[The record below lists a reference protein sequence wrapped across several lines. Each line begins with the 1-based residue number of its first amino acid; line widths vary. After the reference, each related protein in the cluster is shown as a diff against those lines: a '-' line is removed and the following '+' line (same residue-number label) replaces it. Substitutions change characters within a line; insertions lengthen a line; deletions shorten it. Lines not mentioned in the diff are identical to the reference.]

1 MSATN
6 ETRKLWGSGSAI
18 MPLMQFLTKIKKLC
32 EEFDCKNLFGFNG
45 YELQNKIYAEVAKQ
59 AKGG

>member
-1 MSATN
+1 MSKYVEAKF
-6 ETRKLWGSGSAI
+6 RKIKL
-18 MPLMQFLTKIKKLC
+18 LMQFLTLVKKLC

-45 YELQNKIYAEVAKQ
+45 YELQKKIYAEVAKQ